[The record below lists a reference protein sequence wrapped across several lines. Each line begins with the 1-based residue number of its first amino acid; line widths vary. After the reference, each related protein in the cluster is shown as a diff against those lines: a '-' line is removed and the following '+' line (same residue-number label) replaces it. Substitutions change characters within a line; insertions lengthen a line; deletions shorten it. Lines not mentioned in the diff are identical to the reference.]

1 MNTKDLLVI
10 VTVKTIKL
18 EKNVGKKITTLLG
31 ISETL
36 SIQKAGQLLGKSK
49 EAYVHLLNPNHINK
63 TCCMFPEIWL
73 PNLWQF

>member
-36 SIQKAGQLLGKSK
+36 SI
-49 EAYVHLLNPNHINK
+49 
-63 TCCMFPEIWL
+63 
-73 PNLWQF
+73 